1 VPEELE
7 LRYTLYPVAP
17 VTEDQLT
24 VMLVV
29 DAAVAVTSA
38 GLAGLDMDSLVFA
51 ETGED
56 WALSPALLL
65 ADTL

>member
-1 VPEELE
+1 M

-17 VTEDQLT
+17 ETAFQLT
-24 VMLVV
+24 VMLLD
-29 DAAVAVTSA
+29 DAAAAVTPVGVS
-38 GLAGLDMDSLVFA
+38 GFDKEVFA
-51 ETGED
+51 ETDAD